1 MLVAG
6 FNPGHARAPALRM
19 QAAER
24 PATWKPG
31 EVAPTYLDGK
41 LAGDGGFDPL
51 AMVALARPLI
61 MDKNVPSRAALK
73 RAALNGPW
81 SAEARRMELLKIPAD
96 EQKLCVYWMREAEVK
111 HGRLAMLAAVGW
123 PLAELI
129 NPWALGA
136 TGGRAPSLFN
146 GGLNDAPVALF
157 LLLASAGASYAEAG
171 SADNVF
177 RTWLKEPAEY
187 VPGDVGFDPLRLFK
201 EEGAT
206 RQRHY
211 LDSEIKH
218 GRLAMLAITG
228 FAVQEFVW
236 GEAVVDQTP
245 WFFGN

>member
-1 MLVAG
+1 M
-6 FNPGHARAPALRM
+6 
-19 QAAER
+19 
-24 PATWKPG
+24 
-31 EVAPTYLDGK
+31 
-41 LAGDGGFDPL
+41 
-51 AMVALARPLI
+51 
-61 MDKNVPSRAALK
+61 
-73 RAALNGPW
+73 
-81 SAEARRMELLKIPAD
+81 
-96 EQKLCVYWMREAEVK
+96 
-111 HGRLAMLAAVGW
+111 
-123 PLAELI
+123 
-129 NPWALGA
+129 
-136 TGGRAPSLFN
+136 
-146 GGLNDAPVALF
+146 
-157 LLLASAGASYAEAG
+157 
-171 SADNVF
+171 F